1 MDTDFLLYDGEC
13 PACSAYVAIARLR
26 QLYPALKILN
36 ARSEPDLV
44 AELRTRGYEINDG
57 MVLCLGGAIHFG
69 ADATRM
75 IAQLGSASSSRWRRT
90 ALGLIGT
97 AIGTIISLALVYAL
111 NVWPVHF
118 EFGRQADITLAPSI
132 ASVDIFLI
140 AAIVV
145 FVAIVASLQPAWKA
159 SRMDPITA
167 LRHV

>member
-36 ARSEPDLV
+36 ARSEPGLV
-44 AELRTRGYEINDG
+44 AELRTRGYEINEG

-97 AIGTIISLALVYAL
+97 APWSQRIYPWL
-111 NVWPVHF
+111 NR
-118 EFGRQADITLAPSI
+118 GRGVLLRLLRRGRI
-132 ASVDIFLI
+132 A
-140 AAIVV
+140 
-145 FVAIVASLQPAWKA
+145 
-159 SRMDPITA
+159 
-167 LRHV
+167 